1 MYFNELEIWEIV
13 EKYRTF
19 PRSFVGIGIKQLL
32 RKPKYLAIPKCVAN
46 VALILISR
54 WYCWCGHIS
63 CVFVNSSRYG
73 LKGEVR
79 FNLGRFRHKHE
90 GNSKTSTTR
99 VSELNVINNP
109 LAASDRTVIGLLN
122 SHRRC
127 QIHAGIW

>member
-1 MYFNELEIWEIV
+1 MGSKFGKFSKKN
-13 EKYRTF
+13 RTF
-19 PRSFVGIGIKQLL
+19 PRSFVGTCTKQLL
-32 RKPKYLAIPKCVAN
+32 RKPKYLAIPKFVERFTLN
-46 VALILISR
+46 LSSR
-54 WYCWCGHIS
+54 WYCWCGHIL
-63 CVFVNSSRYG
+63 CVFVHSSRYG
-73 LKGEVR
+73 RKGEMR

-127 QIHAGIW
+127 QIHAGI